1 MQPPPLQ
8 SLSDLY
14 PPAQHASTWDL
25 FTTLWIENPTPEW
38 SIYGS
43 LNGPESSPVGWQN
56 LIWSLWCC
64 AKVHEQQQGAR
75 THLHT
80 LETVL
85 DTMRIP
91 DKATVPSD
99 MSLDL
104 HFGCRFSPGCGGLV
118 HLHLAGQA
126 SATLR
131 KTRLTCKKTVKLHQ
145 WLTRFQIAT
154 ERCKKS
160 CKSAI
165 HCRFL
170 PPLSGQ
176 PEGYR
181 NYLPRTATC
190 PRNNRQPV
198 KLLETKRCASMI
210 NQSCTCVYHEI
221 LTLFGCYFWGG
232 DGLHDLI

>member
-1 MQPPPLQ
+1 
-8 SLSDLY
+8 
-14 PPAQHASTWDL
+14 
-25 FTTLWIENPTPEW
+25 
-38 SIYGS
+38 
-43 LNGPESSPVGWQN
+43 
-56 LIWSLWCC
+56 
-64 AKVHEQQQGAR
+64 
-75 THLHT
+75 
-80 LETVL
+80 
-85 DTMRIP
+85 MRFP

-131 KTRLTCKKTVKLHQ
+131 KIRLTCKKTVKLHQ

-198 KLLETKRCASMI
+198 KLLETNRSASWWSINLVPVYIMKSWRCSGVISEAAMVCMI
-210 NQSCTCVYHEI
+210 WFSEDFRI
-221 LTLFGCYFWGG
+221 GKP
-232 DGLHDLI
+232 

>member
-1 MQPPPLQ
+1 
-8 SLSDLY
+8 
-14 PPAQHASTWDL
+14 
-25 FTTLWIENPTPEW
+25 
-38 SIYGS
+38 
-43 LNGPESSPVGWQN
+43 
-56 LIWSLWCC
+56 
-64 AKVHEQQQGAR
+64 
-75 THLHT
+75 
-80 LETVL
+80 
-85 DTMRIP
+85 MRFP

-131 KTRLTCKKTVKLHQ
+131 KIRLTCKKTVKLHQ

-181 NYLPRTATC
+181 SCSLRTATC
-190 PRNNRQPV
+190 PRNNQQPV
-198 KLLETKRCASMI
+198 NLLETHLDPQTTVCSLSFPAYYDIFLVIRHIWKNS
-210 NQSCTCVYHEI
+210 S
-221 LTLFGCYFWGG
+221 FK
-232 DGLHDLI
+232 

>member
-1 MQPPPLQ
+1 
-8 SLSDLY
+8 
-14 PPAQHASTWDL
+14 
-25 FTTLWIENPTPEW
+25 
-38 SIYGS
+38 
-43 LNGPESSPVGWQN
+43 
-56 LIWSLWCC
+56 
-64 AKVHEQQQGAR
+64 
-75 THLHT
+75 
-80 LETVL
+80 
-85 DTMRIP
+85 MRFP

-131 KTRLTCKKTVKLHQ
+131 KIRLTCKKTVKLHQ

-198 KLLETKRCASMI
+198 NSLETDRFEHIDIILIKQYCISHCIMLIVTFSVISGTVTVCMI
-210 NQSCTCVYHEI
+210 C
-221 LTLFGCYFWGG
+221 
-232 DGLHDLI
+232 